1 MSSNVLGLIFS
12 DIHAWG
18 VSELIANRT
27 VASIPFLGRYRLID
41 FTLSNMVNSDI
52 YNIGVLTKS
61 NYQSLIAHIGSGKEW
76 DLSRKNGGL
85 TILPPYVTGS
95 DAGPYVGRLDALRRA
110 KYFIESANCEYIIL
124 ADCDIVYN
132 IDYSDVIEYHKKSG
146 ADITCVYTETERKR
160 ENPSQIIVYDKI
172 DENGRIHDIM
182 LDPEVDGKYCAGLST
197 WVFNRDVLLHVMA
210 DANSHGMTSFFTD
223 VLLGHINSLKLMG
236 YKHEGYS
243 ARIDSLANNVK
254 SSMMLLDKGNRNE
267 LFNISGRNI
276 HTRVRDSSPTKYGS
290 DAVVKNSLIADGCLI
305 EGVVENSILFRGV
318 KVNKGSVVKNCILM
332 HDALIENNASLSWII
347 TDKHVTVR
355 DNRTLSAD
363 ENYPFYIAKGKM
375 V

>member
-12 DIHAWG
+12 DIHTWG

-41 FTLSNMVNSDI
+41 FALSNMVNSDI
-52 YNIGVLTKS
+52 YNIGVMTKS
-61 NYQSLIAHIGSGKEW
+61 NYRSLIDHIGSGKEW

-85 TILPPYVTGS
+85 TLLPPYISGS
-95 DAGPYVGRLDALRRA
+95 SAGPYEGRLDALKRA
-110 KYFIESANCEYIIL
+110 KYFIESANCDYIIL
-124 ADCDIVYN
+124 ADCNVVYN

-146 ADITCVYTETERKR
+146 ADITCVYTKTANKR
-160 ENPSQIIVYDKI
+160 EAPSQLIVYDKI
-172 DENGRIHDIM
+172 DENGRIHDVM
-182 LDPEVDGKYCAGLST
+182 LDPAVEGEFCAGLST
-197 WVFNRDVLLHVMA
+197 WVFSRDVLLHVMA
-210 DANSHGMTSFFTD
+210 DATSHGMSSFFTD
-223 VLLGHINSLKLMG
+223 VLLGHIHSLKLMG

-243 ARIDSLANNVK
+243 ARIDSLSSYLNN
-254 SSMMLLDKGNRNE
+254 SMRLLEKESRNE
-267 LFNISGRNI
+267 LFNIPGRNI

-290 DAVVKNSLIADGCLI
+290 EAVVKNSLIADGCVI

-332 HDALIENNASLSWII
+332 HDALVENNASLSWII
-347 TDKHVTVR
+347 ADKHVTIR

-363 ENYPFYIAKGKM
+363 KRYPFYIAKGKM

>member
-12 DIHAWG
+12 DIHTWG

-52 YNIGVLTKS
+52 YNIWVMTKS
-61 NYQSLIAHIGSGKEW
+61 NYRSLIAHIGSGKEW

-85 TILPPYVTGS
+85 TILPPYITGS
-95 DAGPYVGRLDALRRA
+95 NAGPYDGRLDALKRA
-110 KYFIESANCEYIIL
+110 KYFVESANCEYIVL
-124 ADCDIVYN
+124 ADCNVIYN

-146 ADITCVYTETERKR
+146 ADITCVYTKTANKR
-160 ENPSQIIVYDKI
+160 QAPSQLIVYDKI
-172 DENGRIHDIM
+172 DEDGRIHDVM
-182 LDPEVDGKYCAGLST
+182 LDPAVDGEFCAGLST
-197 WVFNRDVLLHVMA
+197 WVFSRDVLLHVMSEA
-210 DANSHGMTSFFTD
+210 TSHGMSSFFSD

-236 YKHEGYS
+236 YRHEGYS
-243 ARIDSLANNVK
+243 ARIDSLSSYLNN
-254 SSMMLLDKGNRNE
+254 SMRLLEKENRNE
-267 LFNISGRNI
+267 LFNIPGRNI
-276 HTRVRDSSPTKYGS
+276 HTRVRDSSPTKYGGE
-290 DAVVKNSLIADGCLI
+290 AVVKNSLIADGCVI

-318 KVNKGSVVKNCILM
+318 KVNKGSVVKNSILM
-332 HDALIENNASLSWII
+332 HDVLIENNASLSWII
-347 TDKHVTVR
+347 ADKHVTVR

-363 ENYPFYIAKGKM
+363 KSYPFYIAKGKM